1 MVRGCQAPGVPGRS
15 SVSGMLFASRSRSE
29 EMHPRRLHND
39 LFLMDA
45 SGRARRGYLNGRHG
59 VQYA

>member
-1 MVRGCQAPGVPGRS
+1 
-15 SVSGMLFASRSRSE
+15 MLFASRSRSE

-45 SGRARRGYLNGRHG
+45 SGRLVGDI
-59 VQYA
+59 